1 MPPPGPVALLMMDLD
16 NFKAYN
22 DRLGHPAGDALLHA
36 IGAAIYGSARGEDRV
51 FRYGGDEFA
60 VLLPDVD
67 ARGGGDR
74 RARAPGGGAAHR
86 QGSRAGDDHRRRGRL
101 SRRTRWTRTT

>member
-1 MPPPGPVALLMMDLD
+1 MMDLD

-67 ARGGGDR
+67 AGRPRRSASGCARRWRGSPPR
-74 RARAPGGGAAHR
+74 KP
-86 QGSRAGDDHRRRGRL
+86 RG
-101 SRRTRWTRTT
+101 

>member
-1 MPPPGPVALLMMDLD
+1 MMDLD

-67 ARGGGDR
+67 ARAAEAIGER
-74 RARAPGGGAAHR
+74 VRQAVARLDR
-86 QGSRAGDDHRRRGRL
+86 QGGRAGDDHGRRGRL
-101 SRRTRWTRTT
+101 PG